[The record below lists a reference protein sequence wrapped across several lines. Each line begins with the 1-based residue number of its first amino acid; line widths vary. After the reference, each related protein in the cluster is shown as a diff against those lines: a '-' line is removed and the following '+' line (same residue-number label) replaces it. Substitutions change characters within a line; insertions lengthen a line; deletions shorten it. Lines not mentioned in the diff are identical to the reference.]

1 MSKNIKLILDGAH
14 GQNNLY
20 TIEDNK
26 FKIHSETIKIIN
38 ELYTNSEP
46 VLIFG
51 EAISEQYE
59 INYFSRKYIII
70 GEDIDN
76 DIFLYKMIDGF
87 CILSLPGILE
97 TKEVIKQRITN
108 KFLLKKDI
116 LKENKIFQEYNK
128 FLDDFD
134 LSNSNILQNMN
145 NNIDKLIEILN
156 LFDKSDKMILG
167 MLNGIIH
174 FLTQIKIMAS
184 SATDINPLIEQL
196 YNIRLYL
203 RDYNILKY
211 INTNFNVYNNIII
224 IIGANHKD
232 GIKTYLNTIFNIQ
245 LNDENI
251 KLIGKEEKKS
261 SDILS
266 GGNKLKKY
274 KFTFDLLKIFNRI
287 KN

>member
-1 MSKNIKLILDGAH
+1 MDGAH

-224 IIGANHKD
+224 IIKYNK
-232 GIKTYLNTIFNIQ
+232 IIIIINYKIYL
-245 LNDENI
+245 
-251 KLIGKEEKKS
+251 
-261 SDILS
+261 
-266 GGNKLKKY
+266 
-274 KFTFDLLKIFNRI
+274 
-287 KN
+287 